1 MGEREETMAGRPLG
15 MGMLET
21 SPKACVSSLSVHPSE
36 GGQMEK
42 GLQVNLEQIM
52 CIIAGVALGV
62 VIAKADWS
70 GLWWK

>member
-1 MGEREETMAGRPLG
+1 
-15 MGMLET
+15 
-21 SPKACVSSLSVHPSE
+21 
-36 GGQMEK
+36 MEK